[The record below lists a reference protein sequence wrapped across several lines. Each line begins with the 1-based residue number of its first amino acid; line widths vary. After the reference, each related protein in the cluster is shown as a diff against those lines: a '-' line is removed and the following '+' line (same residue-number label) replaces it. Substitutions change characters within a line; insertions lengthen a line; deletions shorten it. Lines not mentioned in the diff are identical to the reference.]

1 MKIYSINIPG
11 DREFITPELNK
22 YEMFKYPAG
31 ELQVRL
37 KEDQIK
43 LLEEAEEIRVT
54 ARITNG
60 QVMELA
66 LLSDA
71 IQEISMYPSSLIL
84 PYLPYA
90 RADRRFVEGDCLGL
104 RVFGRLID
112 NLGYDRVVTI
122 DAHSHQSRKQVSNL
136 VNIPPDELI
145 KNAMNVIQYRNACV
159 PGAEETKP
167 TVLLPDE
174 GAVDRYKFEEGT
186 QVLHASKLRDA
197 KTGKLL
203 SFTVPD
209 RKEFKGNSVLIV
221 DDICDGGG
229 TFIGIADAMKDY
241 GLDLNLYVTHG
252 IFSKGIVEL
261 KNTFNSVYTS
271 DSYPIKQTGIYKI
284 SVLPTEKIINDKLTA
299 LGTRITQ
306 VVG

>member
-11 DREFITPELNK
+11 DREHITPELNK

-31 ELQVRL
+31 EIQVRL

-43 LLEEAEEIRVT
+43 LLEEAEEIRIT
-54 ARITNG
+54 SRITDGNL
-60 QVMELA
+60 META

-71 IQEISMYPSSLIL
+71 IHEITMYPSTLIL

-112 NLGYDRVVTI
+112 DLGHDRVVTI
-122 DAHSHQSRKQVSNL
+122 DAHSHHARKMVSKL
-136 VNIPPDELI
+136 VNISPDELI
-145 KNAMNVIQYRNACV
+145 KSAINVIQYRNACGEN
-159 PGAEETKP
+159 PENIKP
-167 TVLLPDE
+167 TILLPDE
-174 GAVDRYKFEEGT
+174 GAVDRYKFEEGV
-186 QVLHASKLRDA
+186 QVLNASKVRDE

-203 SFTVPD
+203 SFSVPD
-209 RKEFKGNSVLIV
+209 KKEFKSNCVLIV

-241 GLDLNLYVTHG
+241 KFDLNLWVTHG
-252 IFSKGIVEL
+252 IFSKGIVDL
-261 KNTFNSVYTS
+261 KNVFESVFTS
-271 DSYPIKQTGIYKI
+271 DSYPTKLAPGYKV
-284 SVLPTEKIINDKLTA
+284 SVIPTEKIINDKLKE

-306 VVG
+306 QV